1 MAAVSNVNLLVA
13 SLQLQLTQSI
23 ITAIRTADLTTAA
36 QRGSP
41 GCAVDTF
48 CCCERRAITPQP
60 RYLPR
65 RVLHPTP
72 RYLPRPVLHPR
83 ARIEPLPAPPAGPS
97 AKTPKITAG
106 PQPPWKTVP
115 WQEPLPP
122 ADVIKIV
129 VRQPDTVT
137 KGTLIDLFL

>member
-13 SLQLQLTQSI
+13 TLQLQLTQSI
-23 ITAIRTADLTTAA
+23 IAAIRTADLTTAA
-36 QRGSP
+36 HRGSP
-41 GCAVDTF
+41 GCPVDTF
-48 CCCERRAITPQP
+48 CCGGRGTITPEP

-83 ARIEPLPAPPAGPS
+83 ARIEPRPVPPPAPS
-97 AKTPKITAG
+97 AKTPTITAG

-115 WQEPLPP
+115 WKEPLPA
-122 ADVIKIV
+122 ADVIKVV